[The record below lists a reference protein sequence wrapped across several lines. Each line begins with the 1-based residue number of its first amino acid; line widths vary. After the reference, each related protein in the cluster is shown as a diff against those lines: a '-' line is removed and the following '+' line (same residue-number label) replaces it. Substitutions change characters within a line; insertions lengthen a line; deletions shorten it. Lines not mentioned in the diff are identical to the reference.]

1 MSDFQE
7 TNSDIPDQKLLEPAL
22 LDLAGD
28 GKEHRTGKAIDQ
40 LAEQFRLTREQKER
54 PLSSGKN
61 LVFKDRVYWAKT
73 NLTRKKLLRSTK
85 HGYFQITELGQKALK
100 ENLSQKSDFSYLRQV
115 WRDDNVNDKVE
126 AFSTGKQILERKP
139 NVQEAVV
146 AESGDQSADD
156 DAEAPFNAAVEATL
170 DFEPTVFTRTYL
182 KIVSCCRSAIREE

>member
-1 MSDFQE
+1 MIFKKRIATFPIKNCWSLHSSIWQGTAKSTARARQLINLPNNSGLRENKRSDHFQ
-7 TNSDIPDQKLLEPAL
+7 
-22 LDLAGD
+22 
-28 GKEHRTGKAIDQ
+28 
-40 LAEQFRLTREQKER
+40 
-54 PLSSGKN
+54 SGKN